1 MLILSLN
8 DLYWGLPAV
17 LRQYI
22 IDEYFSL
29 QILLWEVMNVLDNH
43 KGLMGCYQR
52 TADPKIK
59 ECFDII
65 HLFNPFLHPRSTL
78 KYLCDHWGKVLPNCI
93 VEEKRVTYRDVY
105 FRDLTKEIDYP

>member
-65 HLFNPFLHPRSTL
+65 HLLNPLIL
-78 KYLCDHWGKVLPNCI
+78 EVHWDIFAIIGVKSYQTV
-93 VEEKRVTYRDVY
+93 
-105 FRDLTKEIDYP
+105 